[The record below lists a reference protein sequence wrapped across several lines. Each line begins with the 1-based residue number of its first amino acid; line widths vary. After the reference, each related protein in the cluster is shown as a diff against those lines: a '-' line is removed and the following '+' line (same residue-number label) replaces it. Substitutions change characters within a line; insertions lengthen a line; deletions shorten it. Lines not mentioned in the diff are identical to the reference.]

1 MDAISPDVDIYN
13 TSVVP
18 PPDGVTS
25 NFNRTLSDV
34 QLATIVVFGV
44 TYFLATVSLIL
55 RYVTSLVVVREW
67 ELDVVL
73 VTMAWG
79 TALGYFISVSFMMK
93 YGWGSHAWDITL
105 AEMIQYNKYL
115 SSTTLT
121 YMWSP
126 TLTKLSILTVLRRIS
141 PSQAFQAG
149 VYAIG
154 TALLIYTITFT
165 ALLSGPCNPRD
176 KGSGVCLN
184 NLAIAQVVLNIA
196 TDLSIMILPLPTLHK
211 LQIPFRQKVVVGCIL
226 SLGSAVL
233 IASVVRA
240 PYVKI
245 FATNIDFTRKQAEAG
260 VWSLVELNIGIVCN
274 NMMRLKPL
282 LNRYLPTL
290 LTKLGLSTGKSS
302 KRNGDNSARGNA
314 SWRVGGRPSHS
325 YQLRSMERE
334 RSQGKHHDD
343 QDGFD
348 HSDKATSRQNGST
361 DSILRA

>member
-1 MDAISPDVDIYN
+1 MDAISPDVNIYN

-25 NFNRTLSDV
+25 NFDRTLSDV
-34 QLATIVVFGV
+34 QIATIVVFSI
-44 TYFLATVSLIL
+44 TYFFATVSMIL
-55 RYVTSLVVVREW
+55 RYITSVVVVQEW

-73 VTMAWG
+73 ITLAWG
-79 TALGYFISVSFMMK
+79 TALGYFVSVAFMMK

-105 AEMIQYNKYL
+105 AELVEYNKYL
-115 SSTTLT
+115 SATTLT

-126 TLTKLSILTVLRRIS
+126 TLTKLSILSVLRRIS
-141 PSQAFQAG
+141 PSRGFRLG
-149 VYAIG
+149 VYGIG
-154 TALLIYTITFT
+154 TTLLIYTITFT

-196 TDLSIMILPLPTLHK
+196 TDLSIIILPLPTLHS
-211 LQIPFRQKVVVGCIL
+211 LQIPFRQKVVVGGIL

-233 IASVVRA
+233 IASIVRA

-245 FATNIDFTRKQAEAG
+245 FATDIDFTRKQAEAG
-260 VWSLVELNIGIVCN
+260 VWSLVELNFGIVCN

-282 LNRYLPTL
+282 LNRYLPRL

-302 KRNGDNSARGNA
+302 KRHGDGSSRANGN
-314 SWRVGGRPSHS
+314 WRMGGRPSHS
-325 YQLRSMERE
+325 YQLRSMER
-334 RSQGKHHDD
+334 RDPQGKHHDD
-343 QDGFD
+343 KDGFD
-348 HSDKATSRQNGST
+348 HSDKAASRQAGST